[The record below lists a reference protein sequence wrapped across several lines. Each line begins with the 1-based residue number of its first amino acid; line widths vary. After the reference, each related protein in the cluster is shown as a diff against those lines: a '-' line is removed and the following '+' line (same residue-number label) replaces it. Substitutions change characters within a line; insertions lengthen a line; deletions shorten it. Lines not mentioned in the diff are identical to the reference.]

1 MAFVGRMV
9 FQKVTIVSFFFL
21 KSSEQK
27 SKVQIFGC
35 CNQNSQ
41 QDKVQH
47 QERIDRSLNGELKD
61 LMIIIKVE
69 RIDRSL
75 NGELKDLMIIIK
87 V

>member
-1 MAFVGRMV
+1 MTFVGGMV
-9 FQKVTIVSFFFL
+9 FQKVTIVSLFFL

-47 QERIDRSLNGELKD
+47 QERIDRSLYGELKD
-61 LMIIIKVE
+61 LIIIIKV
-69 RIDRSL
+69 
-75 NGELKDLMIIIK
+75 
-87 V
+87 

>member
-1 MAFVGRMV
+1 MIAMMVQHHALTKMV
-9 FQKVTIVSFFFL
+9 FVMMHDFCRGNGIPKSNYCLSFFL

-47 QERIDRSLNGELKD
+47 QERIDRSLYGELKD
-61 LMIIIKVE
+61 LMIIIKV
-69 RIDRSL
+69 
-75 NGELKDLMIIIK
+75 
-87 V
+87 